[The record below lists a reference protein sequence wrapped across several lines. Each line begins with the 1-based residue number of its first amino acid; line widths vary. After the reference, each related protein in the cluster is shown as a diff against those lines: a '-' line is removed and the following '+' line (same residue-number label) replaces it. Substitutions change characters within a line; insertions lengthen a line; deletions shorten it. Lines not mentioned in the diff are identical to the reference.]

1 MKLIKCII
9 IYSIFLFTTAYSKE
23 KPPFKNILALDKPKA
38 YKEIIFKDRE
48 GNQIDLNLIST
59 ELDSYGKYDSA
70 NKYLISQIESKFV
83 IVAMKNE
90 KVIKDMNVSE
100 LVVETSKNFGGGASK
115 DQVLSV
121 GGGPNDYSIDEN
133 LKYVKESID
142 YGERYVGLALKKQS
156 INSAYAYKVLDSKSL
171 DVLDEIKQSLIDHEI
186 DEIVIGYPIGLNSHQ
201 TRMSNVVDEFIEN
214 DLKSITTIPIHKVDE
229 RMTSKLTNDKTIRND
244 DLAALEIL
252 NSHLK
257 ND

>member
-1 MKLIKCII
+1 M
-9 IYSIFLFTTAYSKE
+9 
-23 KPPFKNILALDKPKA
+23 KNIIA
-38 YKEIIFKDRE
+38 
-48 GNQIDLNLIST
+48 
-59 ELDSYGKYDSA
+59 
-70 NKYLISQIESKFV
+70 
-83 IVAMKNE
+83 
-90 KVIKDMNVSE
+90 
-100 LVVETSKNFGGGASK
+100 
-115 DQVLSV
+115 
-121 GGGPNDYSIDEN
+121 
-133 LKYVKESID
+133 ID

-156 INSAYAYKVLDSKSL
+156 INSAYAYKVLDSKSVN
-171 DVLDEIKQSLIDHEI
+171 VLDEIKQSLIDHEI

-201 TRMSNVVDEFIEN
+201 TRLSTVVDDFIEN

>member
-1 MKLIKCII
+1 M
-9 IYSIFLFTTAYSKE
+9 
-23 KPPFKNILALDKPKA
+23 KNIIA
-38 YKEIIFKDRE
+38 
-48 GNQIDLNLIST
+48 
-59 ELDSYGKYDSA
+59 
-70 NKYLISQIESKFV
+70 
-83 IVAMKNE
+83 
-90 KVIKDMNVSE
+90 
-100 LVVETSKNFGGGASK
+100 
-115 DQVLSV
+115 
-121 GGGPNDYSIDEN
+121 
-133 LKYVKESID
+133 ID

-201 TRMSNVVDEFIEN
+201 TRMSNVVDKFIEN

>member
-1 MKLIKCII
+1 M
-9 IYSIFLFTTAYSKE
+9 
-23 KPPFKNILALDKPKA
+23 KNIIA
-38 YKEIIFKDRE
+38 
-48 GNQIDLNLIST
+48 
-59 ELDSYGKYDSA
+59 
-70 NKYLISQIESKFV
+70 
-83 IVAMKNE
+83 
-90 KVIKDMNVSE
+90 
-100 LVVETSKNFGGGASK
+100 
-115 DQVLSV
+115 
-121 GGGPNDYSIDEN
+121 
-133 LKYVKESID
+133 ID

-201 TRMSNVVDEFIEN
+201 TRMSKVVDEFIEN
-214 DLKSITTIPIHKVDE
+214 DLKSITSVPIHKVDE